1 MDDYGDVVVYRSAD
15 GTVRID
21 RADPVVGISAEL
33 LAEADPT
40 LMGVDAGGNLVL
52 PGGYVYRPVRF
63 AQAGVRV
70 LICELV
76 SGP

>member
-1 MDDYGDVVVYRSAD
+1 MDEYGDVVVHRSAD

-33 LAEADPT
+33 LAQADPA
-40 LMGVDAGGNLVL
+40 LMGVDADGNLVL

-63 AQAGVRV
+63 ARSGARV
-70 LICELV
+70 LICELMRA
-76 SGP
+76 P